1 MMMSLFCV
9 TIILG
14 TVLVLNRKS
23 VPAVGR
29 PEIKGQLQPA
39 AAPDVSAQSRP
50 VRAVDKISIPAS
62 DVNIS
67 DKARISS
74 SAVNITSDDVD
85 FLKHKNLLIPVA
97 GVRPG
102 QLHNSFV
109 DQRSEGRQHQ
119 AIDIPAPSGTPVLAA
134 TEGKIIKLFN
144 SDKGGITLYES
155 DTSGPFVYYYAHLS
169 GYAPNISEGA
179 HVNQGDTIAYVGDTG
194 NAGPGN
200 CHLHFAI
207 SKLSPGDRWSG
218 GSPINPYPILS
229 GQ

>member
-1 MMMSLFCV
+1 V
-9 TIILG
+9 RIVDQVRI
-14 TVLVLNRKS
+14 
-23 VPAVGR
+23 
-29 PEIKGQLQPA
+29 A
-39 AAPDVSAQSRP
+39 ASE
-50 VRAVDKISIPAS
+50 
-62 DVNIS
+62 VNTS
-67 DKARISS
+67 DKARISP
-74 SAVNITSDDVD
+74 SDVSIDASD
-85 FLKHKNLLIPVA
+85 MDYLKHKNLLIPVV

-102 QLHNSFV
+102 QLHDSFV
-109 DQRSEGRQHQ
+109 DQRSEGRHHQ
-119 AIDIPAPSGTPVLAA
+119 AIDIPAPSGTSVLAA

-200 CHLHFAI
+200 FHLHFAI

-218 GSPINPYPILS
+218 GTPINPYPILS